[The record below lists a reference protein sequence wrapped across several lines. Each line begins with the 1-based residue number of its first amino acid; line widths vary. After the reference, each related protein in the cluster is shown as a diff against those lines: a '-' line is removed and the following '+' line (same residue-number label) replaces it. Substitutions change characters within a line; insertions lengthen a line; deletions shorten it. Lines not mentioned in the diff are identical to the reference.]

1 MTLRN
6 FAMFFFAIANTLM
19 IPKYVVHFSKF
30 RKKNILNHKKI
41 YWTVPKMYGY
51 IIVVIIIALLT
62 NYTVVADN
70 IGSNPVN
77 EYRYFLYTYM

>member
-1 MTLRN
+1 
-6 FAMFFFAIANTLM
+6 
-19 IPKYVVHFSKF
+19 
-30 RKKNILNHKKI
+30 
-41 YWTVPKMYGY
+41 MYGY